1 MKLKGLGK
9 KSTEMLWKKFKE
21 QLSNYLPL
29 TGGTMKGLL
38 NVPYGIAVHYNYGT
52 NGSDG
57 YVRLATIVVK
67 GAYADAPIELTI
79 TRRSENQATKIVILF
94 NGISSNDPTLRAFNV
109 VGKTTN
115 VWMYKSAASTWELYV
130 RKNGL
135 YDEVDVI
142 GYHNQRSNNL
152 TVTWQK
158 DQISTL
164 PDGATQ
170 ATVGE
175 FLGVASK
182 STGIVDYNDKNE
194 IVKIGYA
201 GNSLDSSNLAYLA
214 GYTYDRKI
222 KNVSKDAVKSYL
234 GIAKYDAEHN
244 WKSKDPV
251 LPLGE
256 MAISDYSTSLLNEFK
271 YKVGDGT
278 SKWSE
283 LPYAY
288 TNGITLSTSGNTN
301 KNKWIKFATVDLHEL
316 GAWEGCS
323 GLFKLFPIEA
333 DGAIGMLK
341 FQFRNGSTA
350 GKIAWGSL
358 IWVSLNSPGY
368 ARSVCAVSTGDGTR
382 DLYYK
387 PISDYDSASIV
398 ATDVYNPRRITMQSD
413 NTYVASV
420 TPVTTSYVSS
430 YASSAKSASEVNG
443 HTVDADVPENAK
455 FTDTTYSRFKQGTPS
470 SNPVDGL
477 VPAPNSKASERA
489 MLTVGGWEELDL
501 HVGHTSD
508 GKLMIGQLWSD
519 EYVLMDEIPVA
530 TQKESGAMS
539 SDDKKKLD
547 NIDVD
552 TLKAEL
558 KKYIDQNSS
567 GGVSIDTIYPVGSI
581 YLTMDIKFD
590 PNKSFGGTWEITSE
604 GKALFGADITG
615 QDPDFEVPGLTGGEK
630 THTLT
635 VDELPEHNHNIKV
648 ESEELKGSVW
658 NFVGQNANYGPGN
671 STSGVFSKGGDGTCF
686 YPSSTGKATGINDG
700 FVLDATHDHTATSG
714 NTGSGTA
721 HNNLPPYQTIVVWQR
736 TA

>member
-1 MKLKGLGK
+1 MGPVGA
-9 KSTEMLWKKFKE
+9 S
-21 QLSNYLPL
+21 LSAEHSANRLAFINGDAL
-29 TGGTMKGLL
+29 TIEYSKDGGTTWNDYGLTANQKSWL
-38 NVPYGIAVHYNYGT
+38 CTDWQDI
-52 NGSDG
+52 
-57 YVRLATIVVK
+57 
-67 GAYADAPIELTI
+67 PIG
-79 TRRSENQATKIVILF
+79 RVDRSEKY
-94 NGISSNDPTLRAFNV
+94 
-109 VGKTTN
+109 TTN
-115 VWMYKSAASTWELYV
+115 
-130 RKNGL
+130 
-135 YDEVDVI
+135 
-142 GYHNQRSNNL
+142 
-152 TVTWQK
+152 
-158 DQISTL
+158 
-164 PDGATQ
+164 
-170 ATVGE
+170 
-175 FLGVASK
+175 SK
-182 STGIVDYNDKNE
+182 TRITIFAQPYF
-194 IVKIGYA
+194 
-201 GNSLDSSNLAYLA
+201 
-214 GYTYDRKI
+214 YTDPK
-222 KNVSKDAVKSYL
+222 KLLVNVSVSGHTELLIEYKK
-234 GIAKYDAEHN
+234 GIENAE
-244 WKSKDPV
+244 W
-251 LPLGE
+251 E
-256 MAISDYSTSLLNEFK
+256 TYSTTEVS
-271 YKVGDGT
+271 G
-278 SKWSE
+278 WSGW
-283 LPYAY
+283 
-288 TNGITLSTSGNTN
+288 NDI
-301 KNKWIKFATVDLHEL
+301 DLQL
-316 GAWEGCS
+316 
-323 GLFKLFPIEA
+323 
-333 DGAIGMLK
+333 
-341 FQFRNGSTA
+341 
-350 GKIAWGSL
+350 GSL
-358 IWVSLNSPGY
+358 GGGSSQTENNWYLRLTFSMK
-368 ARSVCAVSTGDGTR
+368 SVEE
-382 DLYYK
+382 
-387 PISDYDSASIV
+387 
-398 ATDVYNPRRITMQSD
+398 
-413 NTYVASV
+413 
-420 TPVTTSYVSS
+420 S
-430 YASSAKSASEVNG
+430 YAKTADVLGLRLFGINDWGSASEIAGKGKLSSTGHVYSYDADANVTFPNGVNAKTFNG
-443 HTVDADVPENAK
+443 HTVESNVPSDAK

-489 MLTVGGWEELDL
+489 MLTVGGWKELDL

-547 NIDVD
+547 DIDVD

>member
-1 MKLKGLGK
+1 MGFLNNAGVDRV
-9 KSTEMLWKKFKE
+9 WKKFKE

-38 NVPYGIAVHYNYGT
+38 NVPYGTVVHHTYGT
-52 NGSDG
+52 RGSDG
-57 YVRLATIVVK
+57 YVHLATIVIK
-67 GAYADAPIELTI
+67 GNYVDAPIELTI
-79 TRRSENQATKIVILF
+79 TRRRDNQPTKIVVQF
-94 NGISSNDPTLRAFNV
+94 NNAGHNDPTLGKFNV
-109 VGKTTN
+109 VGATTD
-115 VWMYKSAASTWELYV
+115 VWIYKSAVSTWELYV
-130 RKNGL
+130 KKIWDW
-135 YDEVDVI
+135 DEVDVTE
-142 GYHNQRSNNL
+142 YHKHLYLRDAI

-158 DQISTL
+158 DHISTL

-175 FLGVASK
+175 FLGVAIK
-182 STGIVDYNDKNE
+182 STGIVDYNSKDE

-201 GNSLDSSNLAYLA
+201 GNSLDYSSLAYLA

-234 GIAKYDAEHN
+234 GITKYDTEHN

-251 LPLGE
+251 LLFGE
-256 MAISDYSTSLLNEFK
+256 IAISDYSTSLLNEYK

-288 TNGITLSTSGNTN
+288 TNGITLKTSGNTN

-316 GAWEGCS
+316 GAWRGCS
-323 GLFKLFPIEA
+323 GFFKLFPIEA

-350 GKIAWGSL
+350 GKIAFGSL
-358 IWVSLNSPGY
+358 VWVSLNSPGY

-398 ATDVYNPRRITMQSD
+398 ATDVYDPRRITMQSD

-443 HTVDADVPENAK
+443 HTVDADVPSNAK
-455 FTDTTYSRFKQGTPS
+455 FTDTTYTEFQGTEGMS
-470 SNPVDGL
+470 DGAAGL
-477 VPAPNSKASERA
+477 VPAPKKSEFGNSYG
-489 MLTVGGWEELDL
+489 LG
-501 HVGHTSD
+501 SD
-508 GKLMIGQLWSD
+508 GKWRDFGQTFVSQSFA
-519 EYVLMDEIPVA
+519 EGTYVTNKDLENAI
-530 TQKESGAMS
+530 K
-539 SDDKKKLD
+539 
-547 NIDVD
+547 
-552 TLKAEL
+552 EL
-558 KKYIDQNSS
+558 KKYVDQQSP
-567 GGVSIDTIYPVGSI
+567 GGVTLDSVYPIGSVYI
-581 YLTMDIKFD
+581 SANGAN
-590 PNKSFGGTWEITSE
+590 PNAIIGGTWEEFAIGRTLIGYDPSDDDLTE
-604 GKALFGADITG
+604 TG
-615 QDPDFEVPGLTGGEK
+615 MTGGEK

-635 VDELPEHNHNIKV
+635 IEEMPSHNHSASTGDAGKHTHTVGYRKRQEAYGKGTLDAMHWNTGTASTIRTSEVANHSHTVTV
-648 ESEELKGSVW
+648 ES
-658 NFVGQNANYGPGN
+658 
-671 STSGVFSKGGDGTCF
+671 
-686 YPSSTGKATGINDG
+686 
-700 FVLDATHDHTATSG
+700 
-714 NTGSGTA
+714 TGSGTA
-721 HNNLPPYQTIVVWQR
+721 HNNMMPYITVRMWKR

>member
-1 MKLKGLGK
+1 MGFLDNAGVDR
-9 KSTEMLWKKFKE
+9 LWKKFK
-21 QLSNYLPL
+21 SHIANYLPL

-38 NVPYGIAVHYNYGT
+38 NVPYGTAVHYNYGT
-52 NGSDG
+52 HGSDG
-57 YVRLATIVVK
+57 YVHLATIVIK

-79 TRRSENQATKIVILF
+79 TRRSESQATKIVIMF
-94 NGISSNDPTLRAFNV
+94 NGISSNDPTLRTFNV

-115 VWMYKSAASTWELYV
+115 VWIYKSAASTWELYV

-175 FLGVASK
+175 FLGVTSK
-182 STGIVDYNDKNE
+182 STGIVDYNSKDE

-201 GNSLDSSNLAYLA
+201 GNSLDYSSLAYLA

-222 KNVSKDAVKSYL
+222 KNVSKDVVKSYL
-234 GIAKYDAEHN
+234 GITKYDSEHN

-251 LPLGE
+251 LLFGE
-256 MAISDYSTSLLNEFK
+256 IAISDYSTSLLNEFK

-288 TNGITLSTSGNTN
+288 ANGITLPTSGKTN

-316 GAWEGCS
+316 GAWEGCG
-323 GLFKLFPIEA
+323 GLFKLFQTESQ
-333 DGAIGMLK
+333 GAIGMLK

-350 GKIAWGSL
+350 GKIERGNL
-358 IWVSLNSPGY
+358 IWVSLNSPDY
-368 ARSVCAVSTGDGTR
+368 ANSVCAVSTGDGTR
-382 DLYYK
+382 DLYYR
-387 PISDYDSASIV
+387 PIFDYDTTSIV
-398 ATDVYNPRRITMQSD
+398 ATDVYNPRRITVQSD

-420 TPVTTSYVSS
+420 TPVITSYVSS
-430 YASSAKSASEVNG
+430 YATYAETVNG
-443 HTVDADVPENAK
+443 HTVNADVPSDAK
-455 FTDTTYSRFKQGTPS
+455 FTDTTYSAFRGTEGMS
-470 SNPVDGL
+470 DGTSGL
-477 VPAPNSKASERA
+477 VPAPKASEFGNSFA
-489 MLTVGGWEELDL
+489 LS
-501 HVGHTSD
+501 SD
-508 GKLMIGQLWSD
+508 GKWRDFGQTFVSQSYAD
-519 EYVLMDEIPVA
+519 GVYITNKTFEDTI
-530 TQKESGAMS
+530 
-539 SDDKKKLD
+539 KKL
-547 NIDVD
+547 
-552 TLKAEL
+552 KS
-558 KKYIDQNSS
+558 YIDQNSS
-567 GGVSIDTIYPVGSI
+567 TGFDINKVYPVGSVYI
-581 YLTMDIKFD
+581 AATSSANPNYLFAGT
-590 PNKSFGGTWEITSE
+590 TWERFATGRTLVGYDGNDSDFSE
-604 GKALFGADITG
+604 TG
-615 QDPDFEVPGLTGGEK
+615 SEGGEK
-630 THTLT
+630 THILT
-635 VDELPEHNHNIKV
+635 VDELPAHNHSVTV
-648 ESEELKGSVW
+648 ESKELKGSVW

-700 FVLDATHDHTATSG
+700 FTMDATHEHTASASD
-714 NTGSGTA
+714 TGSGAA
-721 HNNLPPYQTIVVWQR
+721 HNNMPPYIVVNMWKR